1 MRSTLAWTEAVTRVW
16 NTLKDHKPSLYPM
29 EEWDELHDI
38 RIAKLPA
45 EGLDPG
51 SQPYALATKAGLHL
65 LNESLDKS
73 HSLSQEIHNPT
84 GSYWHGI
91 MHRMEG
97 DYSNAKYWFRQAGAH
112 PVHESLL
119 AAAQEAC
126 RSYDIDSISSDSM
139 KSRLAA
145 FISGTAWD
153 AAMFTDLV
161 EQQVTVVQD
170 DTADELLIELQ
181 WLEIRLLLQYSYQRS
196 GGNSLEL

>member
-1 MRSTLAWTEAVTRVW
+1 MAWTEAVTRVW
-16 NTLKDHKPSLYPM
+16 NILKDHKPSLYPM

-65 LNESLDKS
+65 LNENLDKS

-119 AAAQEAC
+119 SAAQEAC

-153 AAMFTDLV
+153 TAMFTDLV